1 MNEIERINA
10 IISYYW
16 LLNLCERMKIEEN
29 MRIIERY
36 YKSRDSPENVFAV
49 QIIFKK
55 QELSGLTQV
64 LLHDILIPRL
74 RRCFYG
80 TDGKMPWLW
89 CGSYGEG

>member
-36 YKSRDSPENVFAV
+36 YKSRDSPENVF
-49 QIIFKK
+49 
-55 QELSGLTQV
+55 
-64 LLHDILIPRL
+64 
-74 RRCFYG
+74 
-80 TDGKMPWLW
+80 
-89 CGSYGEG
+89 CGSNYF